1 MFLIAGVFMLLL
13 NCIDFGLFRFAG
25 KRATADLL
33 SIMSFGEDFN
43 NTVPSML
50 KDFWYLTLVWFVL
63 IFLLVFMYNRISLY
77 EKTNHSRV
85 KSPQPVRVAIVHL
98 FFLALIFI
106 GFRGGIQYK
115 PINILSAAK
124 YGTGQFSSLVLNSPF
139 TFLKT
144 FGKRS
149 LTEVSY
155 FSPEELNKIY
165 PTLKAKRDSSAF
177 RAENVIVIIL
187 ESIGNEYIGKFNNGK
202 GYTPFLDSL
211 MDVSL
216 VFPHS
221 FANGKR
227 SIEGIPAVLAGM
239 PSLMPEPFITSAYAG
254 NTFQSIA
261 SLLKEKKYSTSFYH
275 GGTNGTMGFDN
286 FSRSA
291 GFDLYFGRK
300 EYGQDKDYD
309 GTWGI
314 YDEPFLLRMARNLNT
329 VKKPFFSAVFTLSSH
344 HPYSIPPE
352 LENKFS
358 VGTLPIHKSVEY
370 TDYSLRSFFDY
381 ASKQDWYQ
389 NTLFV
394 ITADHTAVSEKSY
407 YQSRLGMYAIPQI
420 FFKPDGSLKGINEKV
435 TQQTDILPSIMDYL
449 HYDQPYF
456 AFGNSVFNNNETG
469 CAVNFINDTYQYIE
483 GNYTLILDTLQGNS
497 LFNYSKDK
505 LLKSNVIGVDSIRAN
520 LMERKLEA
528 IIQQYNSSLI
538 NNKMIY

>member
-1 MFLIAGVFMLLL
+1 MLLL

-50 KDFWYLTLVWFVL
+50 KDFWYLSLVLIVL
-63 IFLLVFMYNRISLY
+63 IFLLVFLYNRISLF
-77 EKTNHSRV
+77 EKSKHSLTN
-85 KSPQPVRVAIVHL
+85 SPKRIKVVLVHL

-106 GFRGGIQYK
+106 GFRGGMQYK

-149 LTEVSY
+149 LTEVRY
-155 FSPEELNKIY
+155 FSTEELNKIY
-165 PTLKAKRDSSAF
+165 PTLNTKTDSSAF

-187 ESIGNEYIGKFNNGK
+187 ESVGNEYIGKFNNGK

-227 SIEGIPAVLAGM
+227 SIEGIPAIIAGI
-239 PSLMPEPFITSAYAG
+239 PSLMPEPFITSAYSG
-254 NTFQSIA
+254 NTFQSVA
-261 SLLKEKKYSTSFYH
+261 SLLKKKNYSTFFYH

-300 EYGQDKDYD
+300 EYGKDKDYD

-314 YDEPFLLRMARNLNT
+314 YDEPFLLRMARNLNS
-329 VKKPFFSAVFTLSSH
+329 VQKPFLSVVFTLSSH

-352 LENKFS
+352 LDSKFQK
-358 VGTLPIHKSVEY
+358 GTLPIHKSVEY
-370 TDYSLRSFFDY
+370 TDYSLRSFFNY

-389 NTLFV
+389 NTLFI
-394 ITADHTAVSEKSY
+394 ITSDHTAISEKSY
-407 YQSRLGMYAIPQI
+407 YQSRLGMYAIPQV
-420 FFKPDGSLKGINEKV
+420 FFKADGSLKGKNEKV

-449 HYDQPYF
+449 HFDQAYF
-456 AFGNSVFNNNETG
+456 AFGRSVFSTNERG
-469 CAVNFINDTYQYIE
+469 CAVNFINGTYQYIQ
-483 GNYTLILDTLQGNS
+483 GNYTLILDTMQGNS
-497 LFNYSKDK
+497 LFNYSKDG
-505 LLKSNVIGVDSIRAN
+505 LLKNNIIRTDSMQAN
-520 LMERKLEA
+520 LMERKLKA